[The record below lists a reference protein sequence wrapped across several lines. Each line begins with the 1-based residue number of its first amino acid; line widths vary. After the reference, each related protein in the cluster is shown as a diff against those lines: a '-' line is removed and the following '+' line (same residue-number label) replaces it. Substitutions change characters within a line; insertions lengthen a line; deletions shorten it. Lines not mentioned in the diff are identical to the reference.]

1 MAANDLSSNAVGT
14 AQRQK
19 VRHPLKITGQC
30 RLLSLFVCIG
40 QGVTGIC
47 THNQYSLAMALF
59 PVIANPLDD
68 PFYYLNNFM
77 QVLDWLEHRYAD
89 VLSLEEQRF
98 IREFNGLPRESR
110 GLLVRMVMRKGIHF
124 RAGKLHYVEI
134 GDIASAAGPLLALGW
149 IDSQAPLAL
158 ETLFEVLLKAEIVQC
173 LGSAIEQPQGKKA
186 DWLPALSERYPETQS
201 FRDWCPTLDDCL
213 YSLTIM
219 GLCDRLRLMFFGN
232 LYQDWSEFVLADLG
246 IFTYEKVEFSAD
258 SRGLRSREDVDAC
271 LFLHEQQQQFEAG
284 EALAEVVE
292 RINGLTLSNPW
303 LQRRRDKLLFQIGQH
318 CERIADFSTAL
329 VLYRQCAYPGA
340 RLRLIRVLER
350 CEEYELALDL
360 ATQAGQSPQSA
371 AEQQQLL
378 RVLPRLRRK
387 LGGPAMKRASPREM
401 VRLDLQL
408 PRVDPALSVEYH
420 VQAHLSEEAA
430 PVHYVENSLINSL
443 FGLLCWPAIF
453 APLPGAFF
461 HPFQRG
467 PVDLLSED
475 FHSRRADLFQ
485 ACLAELDDG
494 RYRRTIGERY
504 AQKWGVQSPF
514 VFWGVLS
521 EELLEQALDCLPAE
535 HLKHWFNRL
544 LLDIKANRAGMPDL
558 IQFWPQQKTYRMIE
572 VKGPGDRL
580 QDNQLRWLEFCHEH
594 QMPIAV
600 CYVQWAEQDA

>member
-1 MAANDLSSNAVGT
+1 MA
-14 AQRQK
+14 
-19 VRHPLKITGQC
+19 
-30 RLLSLFVCIG
+30 RL
-40 QGVTGIC
+40 
-47 THNQYSLAMALF
+47 
-59 PVIANPLDD
+59 PVIVNPLDD

-89 VLSLEEQRF
+89 VLSIEEQDF
-98 IREFNGLPRESR
+98 IRDFNRLPRESQA
-110 GLLVRMVMRKGIHF
+110 LLVRLVMRKGVHF
-124 RAGKLHYVEI
+124 RAGKLSYVEI
-134 GDIASAAGPLLALGW
+134 GDIASAAVPLLALGW
-149 IDSQAPLAL
+149 IDEQLPLPV
-158 ETLFEVLLKAEIVQC
+158 EEVFEVLLKAEILQC
-173 LGSAIEQPQGKKA
+173 FGDAIDQPKGKKS
-186 DWLPALSERYPETQS
+186 DWLPALSEQFPEEQS
-201 FRDWCPTLDDCL
+201 FAQWCPALDDRL
-213 YSLTIM
+213 FSLTVM

-246 IFTYEKVEFSAD
+246 IYTYEKVEFCAE

-271 LFLHEQQQQFEAG
+271 LFLHSCQQYFEAG
-284 EALAEVVE
+284 EEVAVVVE
-292 RINGLTLSNPW
+292 QINKLELANPW
-303 LQRRRDKLLFQIGQH
+303 LQRRRAKLLFQIAQH
-318 CERIADFSTAL
+318 CERMADFSTAL
-329 VLYRQCAYPGA
+329 SLYRDCAYPGA

-350 CEEYELALDL
+350 CGEFQLAMDL
-360 ATQAGQSPQSA
+360 ASH
-371 AEQQQLL
+371 AEQTPESATEHQHLL

-387 LGGPAMKRASPREM
+387 LGGPPIKRPAPRPM
-401 VRLDLQL
+401 QRLDLQL
-408 PRVDPALSVEYH
+408 PRHDPALSVEYY
-420 VQAHLSEEAA
+420 VQAHLADEAA

-467 PVDLLSED
+467 PVDLHNED
-475 FHSRRADLFQ
+475 FHARRADLFQ

-494 RYRRTIGERY
+494 RYAQTIRERY
-504 AQKWGVQSPF
+504 NAKWGVQSPF
-514 VFWGVLS
+514 VFWGALS

-558 IQFWPQQKTYRMIE
+558 IQFWPQHKTYRMIE

-600 CYVQWAEQDA
+600 CYVQWVEQGA

>member
-1 MAANDLSSNAVGT
+1 
-14 AQRQK
+14 
-19 VRHPLKITGQC
+19 
-30 RLLSLFVCIG
+30 
-40 QGVTGIC
+40 
-47 THNQYSLAMALF
+47 MALL
-59 PVIANPLDD
+59 PVIVNPLDD

-89 VLSLEEQRF
+89 VLSIEEQDF
-98 IREFNGLPRESR
+98 IRDFNRLPREPR
-110 GLLVRMVMRKGIHF
+110 ALLVRMVMRKGVHF
-124 RAGKLHYVEI
+124 RAGKLSYVEI
-134 GDIASAAGPLLALGW
+134 GDIASAAAPLLALGW
-149 IDSQAPLAL
+149 IDDQLPLPI
-158 ETLFEVLLKAEIVQC
+158 EEVFEVLLKAEILQC
-173 LGSAIEQPQGKKA
+173 FGAAIDQPKGKKS
-186 DWLPALSERYPETQS
+186 DWLPALSEQ
-201 FRDWCPTLDDCL
+201 FRQAQRFAQWCPALDDRL
-213 YSLTIM
+213 FSLTIM

-246 IFTYEKVEFSAD
+246 IYTYEKVEFCAE

-271 LFLHEQQQQFEAG
+271 LFLHSCQQRFEAG
-284 EALAEVVE
+284 EDVAAIVE
-292 RINGLTLSNPW
+292 QINGLELANPW
-303 LQRRRDKLLFQIGQH
+303 LQRRRGKLLFQIAQH
-318 CERIADFSTAL
+318 CERLADFSTAL
-329 VLYRQCAYPGA
+329 GLYRDCAYPGA

-350 CEEYELALDL
+350 CGEFQLAMDL
-360 ATQAGQSPQSA
+360 AAH
-371 AEQQQLL
+371 AEQAPESATEHQHLL

-387 LGGPAMKRASPREM
+387 LGGPPIKRPAPRAMQ
-401 VRLDLQL
+401 RLDLQL
-408 PRVDPALSVEYH
+408 PRHDPALSVEYY
-420 VQAHLSEEAA
+420 VQAHLADESA

-467 PVDLLSED
+467 PVDLHNED
-475 FHSRRADLFQ
+475 FHARRADLFQ
-485 ACLAELDDG
+485 ACLDELDDG
-494 RYRRTIGERY
+494 RYAQTIRERY
-504 AQKWGVQSPF
+504 NAKWGVQSPF

-558 IQFWPQQKTYRMIE
+558 IQFWPQHKTYRMIE

-600 CYVQWAEQDA
+600 CYVQWAEQGA

>member
-1 MAANDLSSNAVGT
+1 MA
-14 AQRQK
+14 
-19 VRHPLKITGQC
+19 P
-30 RLLSLFVCIG
+30 
-40 QGVTGIC
+40 
-47 THNQYSLAMALF
+47 F
-59 PVIANPLDD
+59 PVTANPLDD

-89 VLSLEEQRF
+89 VLSVGEQRF
-98 IREFNGLPRESR
+98 IADFNDLPRESR
-110 GLLVRMVMRKGIHF
+110 ALLVRMVMRKGIHF
-124 RAGKLHYVEI
+124 RVSKLHYAEI
-134 GDIASAAGPLLALGW
+134 GDIANAAEPLVALGW
-149 IDSQAPLAL
+149 VDEQLPLSV
-158 ETLFEVLLKAEIVQC
+158 ETLFDVLLKAEIVQC
-173 LGSAIEQPQGKKA
+173 LGSAIDQPKGKKA
-186 DWLPALSERYPETQS
+186 DWLPTVCELFPETRS
-201 FRDWCPTLDDCL
+201 FADWCPSLADRL
-213 YSLTIM
+213 FSLTIM

-246 IFTYEKVEFSAD
+246 IYTYEKVEFCAD

-271 LFLHEQQQQFEAG
+271 MFLHECQQHFEAG
-284 EALAEVVE
+284 VAVTDILEQ
-292 RINGLTLSNPW
+292 INGLTLINPW
-303 LQRRRDKLLFQIGQH
+303 LQRRRDKLLFQMAQH

-329 VLYRQCAYPGA
+329 TLYRQCAYPGA
-340 RLRLIRVLER
+340 RARMIRVLER
-350 CEEYELALDL
+350 CGEYELALDL
-360 ATQAGQSPQSA
+360 ATEAQQSPQSA

-378 RVLPRLRRK
+378 RVVPRLRRK
-387 LGGPAMKRASPREM
+387 LGGPAMKRAAPREM
-401 VRLDLQL
+401 LRLDLQL
-408 PRVDPALSVEYH
+408 PRTDPVMSVEYH
-420 VQAHLSEEAA
+420 VQEHLSESLA

-467 PVDLLSED
+467 PVDLLNED
-475 FHSRRADLFQ
+475 FHVRRADLFQ
-485 ACLAELDDG
+485 ACLGQLDDG
-494 RYRRTIGERY
+494 RYRQTIRQRY
-504 AQKWGVQSPF
+504 AEKWGVQSPF

-544 LLDIKANRAGMPDL
+544 LLDIQANRAGMPDL
-558 IQFWPQQKTYRMIE
+558 IQFWPQDKTYRMIE

>member
-1 MAANDLSSNAVGT
+1 MA
-14 AQRQK
+14 
-19 VRHPLKITGQC
+19 
-30 RLLSLFVCIG
+30 RL
-40 QGVTGIC
+40 
-47 THNQYSLAMALF
+47 
-59 PVIANPLDD
+59 PVIVNPLDD

-89 VLSLEEQRF
+89 VLSIEEQDF
-98 IREFNGLPRESR
+98 IRDFNRLPRESQA
-110 GLLVRMVMRKGIHF
+110 LLVRLVMRKGVHF
-124 RAGKLHYVEI
+124 RAGKLSYVEI
-134 GDIASAAGPLLALGW
+134 GDIASAAAPLLDLGW
-149 IDSQAPLAL
+149 IDEQLPLPI
-158 ETLFEVLLKAEIVQC
+158 EELFEVLLKAEILQC
-173 LGSAIEQPQGKKA
+173 FGDAIDQPKGKKS
-186 DWLPALSERYPETQS
+186 DWLPALSEQFPEEQS
-201 FRDWCPTLDDCL
+201 FAQWCPALDDRL
-213 YSLTIM
+213 FSLTVM

-246 IFTYEKVEFSAD
+246 IYTYEKVEFCAE

-271 LFLHEQQQQFEAG
+271 LFLHNCQQRFEVG
-284 EALAEVVE
+284 EEVAVVVE
-292 RINGLTLSNPW
+292 QINGLELANPW
-303 LQRRRDKLLFQIGQH
+303 LQRRRAKLLFQIAQH
-318 CERIADFSTAL
+318 CERMADFSTAL
-329 VLYRQCAYPGA
+329 SLYRDCAYPGA

-350 CEEYELALDL
+350 CGEFQLAMDL
-360 ATQAGQSPQSA
+360 ATH
-371 AEQQQLL
+371 AEQAPESATEHQHLL

-387 LGGPAMKRASPREM
+387 LGGPPIKRPAPRPM
-401 VRLDLQL
+401 QRLDLQL
-408 PRVDPALSVEYH
+408 PRHDPALSVEYY
-420 VQAHLSEEAA
+420 VQAHLADESA

-467 PVDLLSED
+467 PVDLHNED
-475 FHSRRADLFQ
+475 FHARRAELFQ

-494 RYRRTIGERY
+494 RYTRTIRERY
-504 AQKWGVQSPF
+504 IAKWGVQSPF
-514 VFWGVLS
+514 VFWGALS

-580 QDNQLRWLEFCHEH
+580 QDNQVRWLEFCHEH

-600 CYVQWAEQDA
+600 CYVQWAEQGA